1 MMESTHQRDLLTTTV
16 RFCRAL
22 RERGLLVT
30 PAEAIDAV
38 KTLNLVDLG
47 DRQEVYW
54 GLRSVLTSRVEDLP
68 IFEELFET
76 FWGFNGS
83 SPQSLKG
90 LLGGMP
96 PPTTEVQEPP
106 PTPKRPTKGM
116 ALSLERW
123 LNPDEG
129 QGEPIGLPGMSD
141 QEALIDKDFSI
152 FGAEE
157 LEEITKVATR
167 IARRLAARPS
177 RRRKPTRKG
186 QWVDLRRTFRRSL
199 KTGGDPIELT
209 FQERKT
215 RKTKLVTLCDVSGS
229 MDLYSRFLL
238 QFLYALQNS
247 FARVETFTF
256 STSLSRIT
264 DHLKGHPYLSA
275 LGRLSGDVRDW
286 SGGTRIGPS
295 LTTFNKEWPSLVDKR
310 TIVIIL
316 SDGWDT
322 GEPEELAEALV
333 TLKKRSG
340 RLIWLNPLLGS
351 PTYQP
356 LTRGM
361 QAALPYVDVFA
372 SAHNLAS
379 LKTLERHL
387 YL

>member
-1 MMESTHQRDLLTTTV
+1 MTEAVHRRDLLTTTV

-38 KTLNLVDLG
+38 KTLSLVDLG
-47 DRQEVYW
+47 DRQEVYLS
-54 GLRSVLTSRVEDLP
+54 LRSVLTSRVEDLP
-68 IFEELFET
+68 IFEELFEA
-76 FWGFNGS
+76 FFGFDGHR
-83 SPQSLKG
+83 PQPLKG

-96 PPTTEVQEPP
+96 PREVQEPP
-106 PTPKRPTKGM
+106 PTLRRPPKGVT
-116 ALSLERW
+116 LSLERW
-123 LNPDEG
+123 LHPDEG

-141 QEALIDKDFSI
+141 QESLSEKDFST

-157 LEEITKVATR
+157 LDEIAKVTAR
-167 IARRLAARPS
+167 ITRRLAARPS

-186 QWVDLRRTFRRSL
+186 HRVDLRRTFRQSL
-199 KTGGDPIELT
+199 KTGGDPVQLT

-215 RKTKLVTLCDVSGS
+215 RKTKLVILCDVSGS

-264 DHLKGHPYLSA
+264 DHLKGHSYRSA

-295 LTTFNKEWPSLVDKR
+295 LTTFNKEWSNLVDGR

-322 GEPEELAEALV
+322 GEPEELAEAMA
-333 TLKKRSG
+333 TLKKRAG

-379 LKTLERHL
+379 LRALER
-387 YL
+387 YLVL

>member
-1 MMESTHQRDLLTTTV
+1 
-16 RFCRAL
+16 
-22 RERGLLVT
+22 
-30 PAEAIDAV
+30 
-38 KTLNLVDLG
+38 
-47 DRQEVYW
+47 
-54 GLRSVLTSRVEDLP
+54 
-68 IFEELFET
+68 
-76 FWGFNGS
+76 
-83 SPQSLKG
+83 
-90 LLGGMP
+90 
-96 PPTTEVQEPP
+96 
-106 PTPKRPTKGM
+106 M

-141 QEALIDKDFSI
+141 QEALIEKDFST

-157 LEEITKVATR
+157 LEEIAKVAAR

-186 QWVDLRRTFRRSL
+186 HWVDLRRTFRRSL
-199 KTGGDPIELT
+199 KTGGDPVELA

-215 RKTKLVTLCDVSGS
+215 RKTKLVTICDVSGS
-229 MDLYSRFLL
+229 MDLYSRLLL
-238 QFLYALQNS
+238 QFLYALQNG
-247 FARVETFTF
+247 FARVETFAF

-264 DHLKGHPYLSA
+264 DYLKGHPYMSA
-275 LGRLSGDVRDW
+275 LGRLSGDVGAWTRE
-286 SGGTRIGPS
+286 TRIGLS
-295 LTTFNKEWPSLVDKR
+295 LTTFNKNWSNLVDKR

-322 GEPEELAEALV
+322 GEPEELAEELLK
-333 TLKKRSG
+333 LKKRSG

-361 QAALPYVDVFA
+361 QAALPHVDVFA
-372 SAHNLAS
+372 SAHNLES
-379 LKTLERHL
+379 LKALERHL